1 MKRRTFFSRTILVFS
16 MLILPLVIF
25 GAKKRPPAGNL
36 RSMKYAV
43 MASAEVQVKPPQIKL
58 SWPAEKSFA
67 YTIYRRFAG
76 EKSWIYTPIATLKG
90 DATGYVDKKVKTGI
104 KYEYRID
111 RIGKNFIGRGYI
123 TCGIEI
129 PLVEQRGTVILVVDN
144 SIVPGLELELK
155 RLELDMIGDGWQVI
169 RHDVDRD
176 AKVTEVKKL
185 IVNDYKKDP
194 QQVKTVF
201 LFGHVPVPY
210 SGNIYPDGH
219 TNHCGAWPADL
230 YYGDM
235 NGTWQDQKTHK
246 YVDRGNQKN
255 IPGDGKF
262 DRSTVEPN
270 SIELEVGRVDLA
282 NMPLFKLSETELLR
296 QYLNKDHFFRHNV
309 IKAEQRALVD
319 DNFGS
324 FRGEAF
330 GSSAWRNFPTFFTA
344 EKVKAADFIPTLHTQ
359 SYLWAY
365 GNGGGSNQSAGGIGT
380 TQSFVEHPP
389 KAVFTMLFGSYFG
402 DWNHPN
408 NFLRAPLASSGYA
421 LTCAWDGRPHWYIH
435 HMALGKNIGY
445 STLRTQNNQPFQD
458 YLACND
464 TKSSQSGKNEDSE
477 WDYNSIHV
485 ALMGDPTLRMHQ
497 VEPPRAIQLTR
508 QTEQVKKT
516 ILTEHRTSNIEC
528 SASNKAAKADS
539 LKLSWAPV
547 TAKNLIGYHIYRAE
561 SLKGPFKRL
570 TKTPVTKTE
579 FTIEPADASA
589 VYAIKT
595 IVLTTTGS
603 GSYFNSSQAVFAKL
617 PVNSKKYQSLKLAN
631 QQLTV
636 KEDNS
641 LLLKPKLLAGSDKV
655 LLLSVPCRPDS
666 GQLKTDKNS
675 SYVYIPKPNYFG
687 AEKLT
692 IVGSD
697 GLNDS
702 NPAIINVTV
711 KPVADRPQ
719 AMNEKIFLSGANQ
732 IKLTLS
738 AIDPDDK
745 NQILTYTITEP
756 PKQGKLTGK
765 TPYVTYHST
774 TKLTGNDTF
783 KFTASDGKLTS
794 KPATVTITPPTP
806 CPKISKAKKI
816 DGKLTDW
823 GKLPIICNQPEE
835 FRIDGK
841 SAWQGIKDNHFMIGT
856 AYDAK
861 YLYIAIKV
869 IDDEY
874 NSVKGKLPWEQD
886 GIEIRFD
893 ARPLKLR
900 SANRGKGEMKDFL
913 LFAFSPN
920 KDPNAPWLYNQKK
933 KYPKGTKFS
942 CVKTKQGFNTEIAI
956 PLAYLVEKR
965 GEDWDGFRL
974 NICVDDKDKDGMVQI
989 WWKPDWRHG
998 NNYYGSGS
1006 FGKY

>member
-1 MKRRTFFSRTILVFS
+1 MKSRTILLF
-16 MLILPLVIF
+16 LISLLPLVTF
-25 GAKKRPPAGNL
+25 GAKKRPAAGNL
-36 RSMKYAV
+36 RSVKYAV
-43 MASAEVQVKPPQIKL
+43 MASAEVQVKPPQISLK
-58 SWPAEKSFA
+58 WPAEKSFS

-76 EKSWIYTPIATLKG
+76 GKSWIYTPITTLKG
-90 DATGYVDKKVKTGI
+90 DATGYADKKVKAGV

-111 RIGKNFIGRGYI
+111 RIGKKFIGRGYI
-123 TCGIEI
+123 TCGVEI
-129 PLVEQRGTVILVVDN
+129 PLTEQRGTVILVVDK

-155 RLELDMIGDGWQVI
+155 RLELDMVGDGWKVI
-169 RHDVDRD
+169 RHDVARD
-176 AKVTEVKKL
+176 AKVTAVKKL
-185 IVNDYKKDP
+185 IVNDYNQAPK
-194 QQVKTVF
+194 QVKTLF

-235 NGTWQDQKTHK
+235 NNAWQDKKTHK
-246 YVDRGNQKN
+246 YIDRGNQKN

-282 NMPLFKLSETELLR
+282 NMPMFKLSETELLR

-324 FRGEAF
+324 FKGEAF

-344 EKVKAADFIPTLHTQ
+344 EKVRAADFIPTLYNQ

-365 GNGGGSNQSAGGIGT
+365 GNGGGSNLSAGGIGT
-380 TQSFVEHPP
+380 TQSFVDQPP

-402 DWNHPN
+402 DWDRAN
-408 NFLRAPLASSGYA
+408 NFMRAPLASSGYV

-445 STLRTQNNQPFQD
+445 STLRTQNNHPFQD

-464 TKSSQSGKNEDSE
+464 TKSSLSGKDEDSE
-477 WDYNSIHV
+477 WDYNPIHV
-485 ALMGDPTLRMHQ
+485 ALMGDPTLRLHS
-497 VEPPRAIQLTR
+497 VEPPRAIQLTK
-508 QTEQVKKT
+508 QNKPIEKVA
-516 ILTEHRTSNIEC
+516 LPEHRTSNIER
-528 SASNKAAKADS
+528 STSNKGKIKNSTS

-547 TAKNLIGYHIYRAE
+547 NAKNLIGYHIYTAA

-570 TKTPVTKTE
+570 TKAPITETE
-579 FTIEPADASA
+579 FTVEPAEDRA
-589 VYAIKT
+589 VYAVKT
-595 IVLTTTGS
+595 IVLTTAGS

-617 PVNSKKYQSLKLAN
+617 PANSKKYQSLKLEN
-631 QQLTV
+631 QKLV
-636 KEDNS
+636 IKEDNPLS
-641 LLLKPKLLAGSDKV
+641 LRVKPLSGSDKV
-655 LLLSVPCRPDS
+655 LMWSTPCKPDH
-666 GQLKTDKNS
+666 GKLKAGENS
-675 SYVYIPKPNYFG
+675 KYAYIPNQNYFG
-687 AEKLT
+687 TDQITLVAN
-692 IVGSD
+692 D

-702 NPAIINVTV
+702 NPALINVTV
-711 KPVADRPQ
+711 VPVPDKPQ
-719 AMNEKIFLSGANQ
+719 AMDEKTFLSGSNQ
-732 IKLTLS
+732 IKLKLS

-745 NQILTYTITEP
+745 NQALTYTITEQ
-756 PKQGKLTGK
+756 PKQGKLTG
-765 TPYVTYHST
+765 TPPNITYHST
-774 TKLTGNDTF
+774 TKLTGNDRF
-783 KFTASDGKLTS
+783 KFTASDGKLIS
-794 KPATVTITPPTP
+794 EPATVTITPPTP
-806 CPKISKAKKI
+806 CPKTGKAKKI

-823 GKLPIICNQPEE
+823 SKLPIVCTQPEE

-841 SAWQGIKDNHFMIGT
+841 RVWQGIKDNQFSIGT
-856 AYDAK
+856 VYDDK
-861 YLYIAIKV
+861 YLYIAVKV
-869 IDDEY
+869 TDDEY
-874 NSVKGKLPWEQD
+874 NSVKEKQPWDQD
-886 GIEIRFD
+886 GIEIRID

-900 SANRGKGEMKDFL
+900 SANHGKGEMKDYL

-920 KDPNAPWLYNQKK
+920 KKPNAPWLYNPKK
-933 KYPKGTKFS
+933 KHPEGTKFA

-956 PLAYLVEKR
+956 PISYLVKQ
-965 GEDWDGFRL
+965 GGKDWDGFRL
-974 NICVDDKDKDGMVQI
+974 NVCIDDKDRDGMVQI

-998 NNYYGSGS
+998 KNYYGSGS